1 MPRRILVAPVLFL
14 LAACQ
19 PQQPPKTATLAPP
32 QGSIDLPAAGPTRAY
47 DSAITPGDDSRTPR
61 AAAVARTAAPARPPA
76 SALTERE
83 KEAIARWDREEAT
96 LSYDAP

>member
-32 QGSIDLPAAGPTRAY
+32 QGSIDLPPAATPHY
-47 DSAITPGDDSRTPR
+47 DTAIKPGDDTRTPL
-61 AAAVARTAAPARPPA
+61 AAAVARKSAPARPPA
-76 SALTERE
+76 NALTERE
-83 KEAIARWDREEAT
+83 
-96 LSYDAP
+96 